1 MKVRGRLQ
9 KTGIWSQE
17 SGVNYTL
24 TATEVIMMICDARVY
39 VCILRKTY
47 LPAELGCPVD
57 FDVGANN
64 ANDDDGD
71 NFELVICY

>member
-1 MKVRGRLQ
+1 
-9 KTGIWSQE
+9 
-17 SGVNYTL
+17 
-24 TATEVIMMICDARVY
+24 MMICDARVY